1 MLYPETVEGLEPQVK
16 ATECCTVATPVPDKE
31 TTAGDPVALLA
42 IEMVL
47 FALPATVGWNCA
59 VRVRVCEGESVTG
72 ALPPVSEYPIPP
84 TEICEIPTLEL
95 PVLVTATFC
104 EVEDVPV
111 VTLPKFRLV
120 GLTFSV

>member
-1 MLYPETVEGLEPQVK
+1 MEGLEPQVK
-16 ATECCTVATPVPDKE
+16 ATECCTAATPVPDKE
-31 TTAGDPVALLA
+31 TAAGDPVALLA
-42 IEMVL
+42 IEMVP
-47 FALPATVGWNCA
+47 FALPAAVGWNCV
-59 VRVRVCEGESVTG
+59 VRVRVCDGESVTG
-72 ALPPVSEYPIPP
+72 ALPPVAEYPVPL